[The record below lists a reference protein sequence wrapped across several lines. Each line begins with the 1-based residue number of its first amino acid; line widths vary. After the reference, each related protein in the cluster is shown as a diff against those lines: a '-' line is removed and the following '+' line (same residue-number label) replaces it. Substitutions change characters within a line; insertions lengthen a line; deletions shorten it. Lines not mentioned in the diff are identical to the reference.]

1 MNTHQCP
8 LNLAGRLARNF
19 AVAGTLAFVFATPH
33 AIAGED
39 YEWDSTWGLHEEE
52 WYDPSDWFN
61 DDNSVDY
68 EDDGYDDSYYTDTYW
83 DSYDY
88 YGDYGYDYTG
98 YDPAVVGDDY
108 YYQWSPQDRNWTE
121 VKGDKAESDKRSAE
135 ATEKSK
141 DKKTKNIDKKDVLT
155 MRGTIQNVDM
165 AKTKGSKQDHTF
177 AMLDAGSGKSVLVDF
192 GPKAQLDKV
201 KLDKGNKIQVRGPRV
216 KLGGK
221 YVLVAQQVSSINP
234 DKKEQ

>member
-1 MNTHQCP
+1 MNTQQCP
-8 LNLAGRLARNF
+8 LTLAGRFARNF
-19 AVAGTLAFVFATPH
+19 AVAGTLAFAFSIPH
-33 AIAGED
+33 AIADED

-52 WYDPSDWFN
+52 WYDPSDWLN

-98 YDPAVVGDDY
+98 YDPAVVGNDY
-108 YYQWSPQDRNWTE
+108 YYQWTPEDQAWTE

-135 ATEKSK
+135 AMDESK
-141 DKKTKNIDKKDVLT
+141 DKKTRNIDKKDVLT
-155 MRGTIQNVDM
+155 MRGTIKNVDM

-234 DKKEQ
+234 DKKDQ